1 MCVCIIVLYCSEWA
15 SVYKHYLYQ
24 CTILYTVLHYTTGA
38 GVSFGPDVTKAF
50 LERNGLRLVVRS
62 HECVRTGFDKYVC
75 VIMAYISTCLYE
87 CIEYCI
93 ICCMDALYMLYAA
106 EAF

>member
-1 MCVCIIVLYCSEWA
+1 M
-15 SVYKHYLYQ
+15 
-24 CTILYTVLHYTTGA
+24 YTTGA

-75 VIMAYISTCLYE
+75 VK
-87 CIEYCI
+87 
-93 ICCMDALYMLYAA
+93 CMEYMLY
-106 EAF
+106 EYMYMYSLSLHMYTT